1 MENASNALIIAG
13 SILIAIIILSIGVIL
28 FSSYSKIGESYEQ
41 TRVVERLTK
50 YNSNFTIFEERTD
63 ITAQEIVTLV
73 NYARNYNE
81 ENETSI
87 EVNVQYSNEVNG
99 NLADISKDLLEFI
112 KKNSTKIVI
121 NEEGKEEAEIIYFEC
136 EEIKDEYY
144 DEEGRIIKIIFKKT
158 T

>member
-50 YNSNFTIFEERTD
+50 YNSNFTIFEGRTD
-63 ITAQEIVTLV
+63 ITAQEIVTLA
-73 NYARNYNE
+73 NYARDYNQ
-81 ENETSI
+81 ENETAI
-87 EVNVQYSNEVNG
+87 EVKVQNNG
-99 NLADISKDLLEFI
+99 NLSDTNKDLVSFI
-112 KKNSTKIVI
+112 KQNSTVL
-121 NEEGKEEAEIIYFEC
+121 EDGEAEIIYFKC

-144 DEEGRIIKIIFKKT
+144 DEEGRIIKIIFKRT

>member
-87 EVNVQYSNEVNG
+87 EVNVQNSDEVNR
-99 NLADISKDLLEFI
+99 NLVDESKDLLEFI
-112 KKNSTKIVI
+112 KKNST
-121 NEEGKEEAEIIYFEC
+121 NEEAKIIYFEC

>member
-41 TRVVERLTK
+41 TRAVERLTK
-50 YNSNFTIFEERTD
+50 YNSNFTIFEGRTD
-63 ITAQEIVTLV
+63 ITAQEIVTLA

-87 EVNVQYSNEVNG
+87 EVNVQNSDEVNE

-121 NEEGKEEAEIIYFEC
+121 NEEGKEEAKIIYFEC
-136 EEIKDEYY
+136 KEIKDEYY
-144 DEEGRIIKIIFKKT
+144 DEEGKIIKIIFKKI
-158 T
+158 

>member
-50 YNSNFTIFEERTD
+50 YNSNFTIFKERTD

-87 EVNVQYSNEVNG
+87 EVNVQYSNEVNE

-121 NEEGKEEAEIIYFEC
+121 NEEGKEEAKIIYFEC
-136 EEIKDEYY
+136 EEINY
-144 DEEGRIIKIIFKKT
+144 DEEGRIIEIVFKKPT
-158 T
+158 